1 LVTAHRARRWLPYL
15 VQQLQDGQ
23 PLRKWR
29 TRQEEKRS
37 AAQYANGLALLD
49 DLYGKKAA

>member
-1 LVTAHRARRWLPYL
+1 VKAHQARLWLPYL

-23 PLRKWR
+23 PMLKWR

>member
-1 LVTAHRARRWLPYL
+1 L

-37 AAQYANGLALLD
+37 AGQYANGLALLD